1 MAGHAHLADENM
13 LAGRIPQFVNG
24 VGYDNEA
31 VMLFRFTKGTL
42 KKKFAKK
49 LREIDQTWQ
58 HYKTAELFL
67 REKELKERNVI

>member
-1 MAGHAHLADENM
+1 MVWAMRMKQLCCISMGDKKGGCLHIETGTDEM
-13 LAGRIPQFVNG
+13 
-24 VGYDNEA
+24 
-31 VMLFRFTKGTL
+31 FRFTKGTL

-67 REKELKERNVI
+67 REKELKDRNVI